1 MINMMRKRIKMKKE
15 KNLEYAFNFYDVEEL
30 NRFIAE
36 NDVEKIIVEF

>member
-1 MINMMRKRIKMKKE
+1 MINMMRTRIKMKKE
-15 KNLEYAFNFYDVEEL
+15 KNLEYVFNFYDVEEL